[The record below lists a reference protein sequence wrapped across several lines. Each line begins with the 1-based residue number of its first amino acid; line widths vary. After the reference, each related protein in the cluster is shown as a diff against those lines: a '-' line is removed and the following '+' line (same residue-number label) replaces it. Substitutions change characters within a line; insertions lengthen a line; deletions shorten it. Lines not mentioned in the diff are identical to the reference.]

1 MKYFDGEYYHL
12 YNRGAHKEK
21 IFFADEN
28 YLYLLS
34 LMTANAK
41 RFRTSIAAYC
51 FMPNHFHLAVRQ
63 EEGGSISKCVQTTF
77 NAYTQA
83 VNKQKKLSETLFQ
96 GKTQARHIDS
106 DTYILQ
112 VIRYIHLKPVT
123 AGFVKRPEDWE
134 FSDYRDWVSGTTFRR
149 FPEFRQREPSE
160 GLHAGSLNFREVYF
174 TSGSDYRQFVE
185 EYRQEKDQQK
195 FEKYVFPE

>member
-1 MKYFDGEYYHL
+1 
-12 YNRGAHKEK
+12 
-21 IFFADEN
+21 
-28 YLYLLS
+28 
-34 LMTANAK
+34 MTANAK

-63 EEGGSISKCVQTTF
+63 EEGGSISKCVQITF
-77 NAYTQA
+77 NVYTQA

-112 VIRYIHLKPVT
+112 VIRYIHLNPVT

-149 FPEFRQREPSE
+149 FPEFRQREPLE
-160 GLHAGSLNFREVYF
+160 GFSRFIFPSLSSTLPSSFDVSIRSSQAFVYCRHL
-174 TSGSDYRQFVE
+174 TALPSNPSICLLILLPITHLPPYPMD
-185 EYRQEKDQQK
+185 
-195 FEKYVFPE
+195 